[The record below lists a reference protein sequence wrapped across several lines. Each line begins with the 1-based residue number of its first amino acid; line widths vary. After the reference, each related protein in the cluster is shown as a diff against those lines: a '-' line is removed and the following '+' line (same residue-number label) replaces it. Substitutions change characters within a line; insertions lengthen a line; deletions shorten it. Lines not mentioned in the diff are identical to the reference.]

1 MSKARHASITDEAFW
16 KSVWKNIDKRANEFS
31 SRDLTHLMQAIAH
44 ADHTSTGSAA
54 FTITASTYAASKHQP
69 FHSAGG
75 DFISCDKFVDE
86 IVVTKLMR
94 KIAQNI
100 SKYNDEQLVRLF
112 YCCFRRH
119 QILTK
124 RKKFV
129 EFLSSEVTERLTKI
143 KAWRLHR
150 ILMSAFAASSG
161 RSDTSFLTSVAKQIV
176 SYSNNLE
183 VSRIAELV
191 PMIELLGLSNR
202 DDQVRRLNTTAK
214 KKMFKCAEAHT
225 GLLDL
230 GLAFLLPGLMQGS
243 TLRVWLQRLE
253 ASHVDQN
260 FGF

>member
-1 MSKARHASITDEAFW
+1 
-16 KSVWKNIDKRANEFS
+16 
-31 SRDLTHLMQAIAH
+31 MQAIAH

-54 FTITASTYAASKHQP
+54 FTITASTYTASKHQP
-69 FHSAGG
+69 SHSAGG

-119 QILTK
+119 QIRTK

-150 ILMSAFAASSG
+150 
-161 RSDTSFLTSVAKQIV
+161 
-176 SYSNNLE
+176 SNNLE
-183 VSRIAELV
+183 VSRIAEFV